1 MKSVF
6 CLGLTP
12 ALQRTLLLNRFALG
26 EENRTRQVVESAS
39 GDSIDTARALT
50 TLGTPA
56 DAAGFNGGDMGKKLA
71 SLIKIYGVGN
81 ALTQM
86 SAQTR
91 VCTTVIDTS
100 TKSVTQ
106 VIEEPASVD
115 LATVKKMSADA
126 SKRLVKASML
136 VICGTLP
143 GYVND
148 RFYVKFAQEAEE
160 AGVPFLLDTHSS
172 ALLHTLPFH
181 PLLAKMNL
189 YGLGATFGR
198 KMTEETDIEAAMRD
212 LQSRGAANVLVT
224 DGLNAGYLLSADGF
238 VKLRTSKLLAAVNP
252 IGCGACAT
260 GGFVHAILAG
270 KSVLDAARFA
280 MACGWANAE
289 TLLPADFS
297 LRRANVLFKDTK
309 AYS

>member
-1 MKSVF
+1 MKTVF

-12 ALQRTLLLNRFALG
+12 ALQRTLLLSRFVPG

-56 DAAGFNGGDMGKKLA
+56 DAAGFNGGDMGQKINT
-71 SLIKIYGVGN
+71 LIKVYGVGN
-81 ALTQM
+81 ALTPM

-91 VCTTVIDTS
+91 VCTTIIDTS

-106 VIEEPASVD
+106 VTEEPASVD

-126 SKRLVKASML
+126 SRRLLKASML
-136 VICGTLP
+136 VFCGTLP
-143 GYVND
+143 SYVND
-148 RFYVKFAQEAEE
+148 RFYVKFAQEAEQ
-160 AGVPFLLDTHSS
+160 AGVPFILDTHSS

-189 YGLGATFGR
+189 YGLGATFGH
-198 KMTEETDIEAAMRD
+198 KMTEEGDIEAAMRD

-224 DGLNAGYLLSADGF
+224 DGLNPGYLLYDGGF
-238 VKLRTSKLLAAVNP
+238 VKLRTTKVLAAVSP

-260 GGFVHAILAG
+260 GGFVHAALAG

-297 LRRANVLFKDTK
+297 IRRVNVLFKDAK